1 MGNFNGNYM
10 SSNGIKIVKF
20 AAEINSS
27 GAIALGIGVVF
38 FILLIIAGFLIFNI
52 LKNHSILDEDTNL
65 GKHKGIAKISN
76 N

>member
-1 MGNFNGNYM
+1 M
-10 SSNGIKIVKF
+10 SSIGIKIVKF

-27 GAIALGIGVVF
+27 GAIALGVVF
-38 FILLIIAGFLIFNI
+38 FFLLVIAGFLIFNI

>member
-1 MGNFNGNYM
+1 MGNFCGNYM

-27 GAIALGIGVVF
+27 GAIALGVVF
-38 FILLIIAGFLIFNI
+38 FFLLVIAGFLIFNL
-52 LKNHSILDEDTNL
+52 LKKHSILDEDTNL